1 MDISSRPSFSFLS
14 EKEDEEEEEVVA
26 AAAAVEDLAEKG
38 GIFIG
43 VGLVVGWHQLM
54 SL

>member
-14 EKEDEEEEEVVA
+14 EKEEEEEVVA